1 MDVEKASRARPQHPR
16 LGRFAAADRVIAHLS
31 DTHFLADG
39 APLYGRVDTVGRL
52 EQALERLVERGEALD
67 AIVVTGDVA
76 DRGEE
81 DAYRRVRGLLDP
93 VGERFACPVVWV
105 MGNHDER
112 RAFRTVLLDERADD
126 ATDVEQ
132 PIDQV
137 VDLGGL
143 RLIALDSAVPG
154 YHHGAVT
161 DAQLRSLADVL
172 ATPAPLGT
180 ILALHHPPL
189 PTPLGAMTVLE
200 LRGMD
205 ALEEVV
211 RGTDVRAILGGH
223 LHYPT
228 AATFAGVPVFVA
240 GATSYSMDLGA
251 PERELAGIDGAQ
263 SFSLVHV
270 HPETIA
276 TSLVPSVTARIAT
289 RFGTDLIERLEA
301 LDEQGRIDLWS
312 RMPGHDD

>member
-1 MDVEKASRARPQHPR
+1 MRPQ
-16 LGRFAAADRVIAHLS
+16 LGHFRAADRIIAHLS
-31 DTHFLADG
+31 DTHFLAEG
-39 APLYGRVDTVGRL
+39 APLYGRVDTVTRL
-52 EQALERLVERGEALD
+52 AEAVERLVERGGALD

-81 DAYRRVRGLLDP
+81 DAYRRVRAALGPL
-93 VGERFACPVVWV
+93 GERFGCPIIWG

-112 RAFRTVLLDERADD
+112 SAFRRVLLDE
-126 ATDVEQ
+126 TDENEA

-137 VDLGGL
+137 VDLDGL

-154 YHHGAVT
+154 FHHGALT
-161 DAQLRSLADVL
+161 DAQLDSLADVL
-172 ATPAPLGT
+172 AMPAPLGT

-205 ALEEVV
+205 RLEEVV

-240 GATSYSMDLGA
+240 GATSYTMDLGA
-251 PERELAGIDGAQ
+251 PERELRGIDGAQ

-270 HPETIA
+270 HPETVA
-276 TSLVPSVTARIAT
+276 TSLVPTATAAVAT
-289 RFGTDLIERLEA
+289 RFGTDLIEKLES

-312 RMPGHDD
+312 RMPDA

>member
-1 MDVEKASRARPQHPR
+1 MDDEATTTEHPQ
-16 LGRFAAADRVIAHLS
+16 LGHFRAADRVIAHLS
-31 DTHFLADG
+31 DTHFLAEG
-39 APLYGRVDTVGRL
+39 APLYGVVDTVARFGQALARL
-52 EQALERLVERGEALD
+52 EERGGRLD

-81 DAYRRVRGLLDP
+81 DAYRRVRAALDP
-93 VGERFACPVVWV
+93 LAARFDCPIVWV

-112 RAFRTVLLDERADD
+112 QAFRRVLLDQQYGDSD
-126 ATDVEQ
+126 T

-137 VDLGGL
+137 VDLDGL

-154 YHHGAVT
+154 FHHGALT
-161 DAQLRSLADVL
+161 DEQLENLADQL

-180 ILALHHPPL
+180 VLALHHPPL

-200 LRGMD
+200 LRGIER
-205 ALEEVV
+205 LEEIV

-240 GATSYSMDLGA
+240 GATSYTMDLGA
-251 PERELAGIDGAQ
+251 PERELRGIDGAQ

-276 TSLVPSVTARIAT
+276 TSLVPSATAPIAT
-289 RFGTDLIERLEA
+289 RFGTDLIERLEE

-312 RMPGHDD
+312 RMPGVEA

>member
-1 MDVEKASRARPQHPR
+1 MSDETALAARPQ
-16 LGRFAAADRVIAHLS
+16 LGHFRAADRVIAHLS
-31 DTHFLADG
+31 DTHFLAEG
-39 APLYGRVDTVGRL
+39 APLYGRVDTVVRL
-52 EQALERLVERGEALD
+52 AQAVERLVERGGALD

-81 DAYRRVRGLLDP
+81 DAYRRVRAALDP
-93 VGERFACPVVWV
+93 LGERFGCPIVWV

-112 RAFRTVLLDERADD
+112 RAFRSILFDETGDAD
-126 ATDVEQ
+126 T

-143 RLIALDSAVPG
+143 RLVALDSAVPG
-154 YHHGAVT
+154 FHHGALT
-161 DAQLRSLADVL
+161 DVQLDTLADML
-172 ATPAPLGT
+172 STPAPLGT
-180 ILALHHPPL
+180 VLALHHPPL

-205 ALEEVV
+205 RLEEIV

-240 GATSYSMDLGA
+240 GATSYTMDLSA
-251 PERELAGIDGAQ
+251 PERELRGIDGAQ

-270 HPETIA
+270 HPETVVS
-276 TSLVPSVTARIAT
+276 SLVPTATAPIAT
-289 RFGTDLIERLEA
+289 RFGTDLIEKLES
-301 LDEQGRIDLWS
+301 LDERGRIDLWS
-312 RMPGHDD
+312 RMPYA

>member
-1 MDVEKASRARPQHPR
+1 MDGEQTTTAGPQHPQ
-16 LGRFAAADRVIAHLS
+16 LGHFAAADRVIAHLS
-31 DTHFLADG
+31 DTHFLAEG
-39 APLYGRVDTVGRL
+39 APLYGRVDTVVRL
-52 EQALERLVERGEALD
+52 QQAIERLVHRGGALD

-81 DAYRRVRGLLDP
+81 DAYRRVRAALDP
-93 VGERFACPVVWV
+93 IGERFGCPIVWV

-112 RAFRTVLLDERADD
+112 GAFRRVLLDQDGTD
-126 ATDVEQ
+126 AS
-132 PIDQV
+132 PIDRV

-143 RLIALDSAVPG
+143 RLVALDSAVPG
-154 YHHGAVT
+154 FHHGSLT
-161 DAQLRSLADVL
+161 EAQLEGLAAEL
-172 ATPAPLGT
+172 ATPARLGT
-180 ILALHHPPL
+180 VLALHHPPL

-200 LRGMD
+200 LRGID
-205 ALEEVV
+205 RLEEVV

-228 AATFAGVPVFVA
+228 ASTFAGVPVFVA
-240 GATSYSMDLGA
+240 GATSYTMDLGA

-270 HPETIA
+270 HPETVV
-276 TSLVPSVTARIAT
+276 TSLVPTATAPIAT

-312 RMPGHDD
+312 RMPDA

>member
-1 MDVEKASRARPQHPR
+1 MGDETTTRTQPEHPQ
-16 LGRFAAADRVIAHLS
+16 LGYFRAADRVLAHLS
-31 DTHFLADG
+31 DTHFLAEG
-39 APLYGRVDTVGRL
+39 APLYGRVDTVSRL
-52 EQALERLVERGEALD
+52 EQAVARLVERGGRLD

-81 DAYRRVRGLLDP
+81 DAYRRVKDVLDP
-93 VGERFACPVVWV
+93 MGERFDCPIVWV

-112 RAFRTVLLDERADD
+112 GAFRRVLLDQEAGD
-126 ATDVEQ
+126 APIDT

-154 YHHGAVT
+154 YHHGALT
-161 DAQLRSLADVL
+161 GEQLEALRAEL

-205 ALEEVV
+205 RLEEVV

-240 GATSYSMDLGA
+240 GATSYTMDLGA

-270 HPETIA
+270 HPETVV
-276 TSLVPSVTARIAT
+276 TSLVPSATAPIAT
-289 RFGTDLIERLEA
+289 RFGTDLIEKLES

-312 RMPGHDD
+312 RMPGTDG

>member
-1 MDVEKASRARPQHPR
+1 MSDETTTGTRPEHPQ
-16 LGRFAAADRVIAHLS
+16 LGHFRAADRVIAHLS
-31 DTHFLADG
+31 DTHFLAEG
-39 APLYGRVDTVGRL
+39 APLYGRVDTVARL
-52 EQALERLVERGEALD
+52 EQALARLVERGGRLD
-67 AIVVTGDVA
+67 AILVTGDVA

-81 DAYRRVRGLLDP
+81 DAYRRVKGVLDP
-93 VGERFACPVVWV
+93 VAERFGCPIVWV

-112 RAFRTVLLDERADD
+112 GAFRRVLLDQEPSD
-126 ATDVEQ
+126 A

-143 RLIALDSAVPG
+143 RLLALDSAVPG
-154 YHHGAVT
+154 YHHGALT
-161 DAQLRSLADVL
+161 GEQLEALTAEL

-180 ILALHHPPL
+180 VLALHHPPL

-205 ALEEVV
+205 ELEEVL
-211 RGTDVRAILGGH
+211 RGSDVRAILGGH

-228 AATFAGVPVFVA
+228 AATFAGVPVLVA
-240 GATSYSMDLGA
+240 GATSYTMDLGA

-270 HPETIA
+270 HPETVV
-276 TSLVPSVTARIAT
+276 TSLVPSATAPIAT
-289 RFGTDLIERLEA
+289 RFGTDLIETLES

-312 RMPGHDD
+312 RMPSTDG

>member
-1 MDVEKASRARPQHPR
+1 MDESAARSSGVTPPQ
-16 LGRFAAADRVIAHLS
+16 LGHFAAAERVIAHLS
-31 DTHFLADG
+31 DTHILAEG
-39 APLYGRVDTVGRL
+39 APLYGRVDTAARL
-52 EQALERLVERGEALD
+52 AQAVERLHERGGHLD

-81 DAYRRVRGLLDP
+81 DAYRRVRAQLDP
-93 VGERFACPVVWV
+93 LGQRFSCPIVWV

-112 RAFRTVLLDERADD
+112 GAFRRVLLALDGAG
-126 ATDVEQ
+126 

-137 VDLGGL
+137 VDLDGL

-154 YHHGAVT
+154 FHHGAVT
-161 DAQLRSLADVL
+161 TEQMEWLAGQL

-180 ILALHHPPL
+180 VLALHHPPL

-200 LRGMD
+200 LRRMD
-205 ALEEVV
+205 QLEEAV

-240 GATSYSMDLGA
+240 GATAYTMDLGA

-270 HPETIA
+270 HPETVT
-276 TSLVPSVTARIAT
+276 TSFVPTARAPLAT
-289 RFGTDLIERLEA
+289 RFGTDLLDRLEA

-312 RMPGHDD
+312 RMPDGS

>member
-1 MDVEKASRARPQHPR
+1 MDDEATAAEHPQ
-16 LGRFAAADRVIAHLS
+16 LGHFRAADRVIAHLS
-31 DTHFLADG
+31 DTHFLAEG
-39 APLYGRVDTVGRL
+39 APLYGVVDTVARL
-52 EQALERLVERGEALD
+52 DQALARLAERGGRLD

-81 DAYRRVRGLLDP
+81 DAYRRVKAALDP
-93 VGERFACPVVWV
+93 LAARFGAPIVWV

-112 RAFRTVLLDERADD
+112 RAFRRVLLEQQQHADSE
-126 ATDVEQ
+126 T

-137 VDLGGL
+137 VDLDGL
-143 RLIALDSAVPG
+143 RLVALDSAVPG
-154 YHHGAVT
+154 FHHGALT
-161 DAQLRSLADVL
+161 DEQLERLQREL

-200 LRGMD
+200 LRGIER
-205 ALEEVV
+205 LEEVV

-240 GATSYSMDLGA
+240 GATSYTMDLGA
-251 PERELAGIDGAQ
+251 PERELRGIDGAQ

-276 TSLVPSVTARIAT
+276 TSLVPSATAPIAT
-289 RFGTDLIERLEA
+289 RFGTDLVERLEE

-312 RMPGHDD
+312 RMPTVEA

>member
-1 MDVEKASRARPQHPR
+1 MNGEANTGEHPQ
-16 LGRFAAADRVIAHLS
+16 LGHFRAADRVVAHLS
-31 DTHFLADG
+31 DTHFLAEG
-39 APLYGRVDTVGRL
+39 APLYGVVDTIARLDQALARL
-52 EQALERLVERGEALD
+52 EERGGRVD

-81 DAYRRVRGLLDP
+81 DAYRRVKASVDP
-93 VGERFACPVVWV
+93 LGERFGCPVVWV

-112 RAFRTVLLDERADD
+112 SAFRRVLLEQQSDD
-126 ATDVEQ
+126 RETPV
-132 PIDQV
+132 DQV
-137 VDLGGL
+137 VDLDGL

-154 YHHGAVT
+154 FHHGELT
-161 DAQLRSLADVL
+161 DTQLESLEREL

-180 ILALHHPPL
+180 VLALHHPPL

-200 LRGMD
+200 LRGMER
-205 ALEEVV
+205 LEEVV
-211 RGTDVRAILGGH
+211 RGSDVRAVLGGH

-240 GATSYSMDLGA
+240 GATSYTMDLGA
-251 PERELAGIDGAQ
+251 PERELRGIDGAQ

-276 TSLVPSVTARIAT
+276 TSLVPSASAPIAT
-289 RFGTDLIERLEA
+289 RFGTDLLERLEE

-312 RMPGHDD
+312 RMPAVEV

>member
-1 MDVEKASRARPQHPR
+1 MAAGGSARPQ
-16 LGRFAAADRVIAHLS
+16 LGRFRPAERVIAHVS
-31 DTHFLADG
+31 DTHLLAGG
-39 APLYGRVDTVGRL
+39 APLYGSVDTVARL
-52 EQALERLVERGEALD
+52 RQALERLLHRGGRVD
-67 AIVVTGDVA
+67 AILVTGDIA

-81 DAYRRVRGLLDP
+81 DAYRRVRRALDP
-93 VGERFACPVVWV
+93 VAERFDCPIVWV

-112 RAFRTVLLDERADD
+112 RAFRRVLLDEDGGSD
-126 ATDVEQ
+126 APVY
-132 PIDQV
+132 QV

-143 RLIALDSAVPG
+143 RLVALDSAVPG
-154 YHHGAVT
+154 FHHGELGEEQVGR
-161 DAQLRSLADVL
+161 LRAELER
-172 ATPAPLGT
+172 PAPLGT
-180 ILALHHPPL
+180 VLALHHPPL

-205 ALEEVV
+205 FLEEAV

-228 AATFAGVPVFVA
+228 SATFGGVPVFVA
-240 GATSYSMDLGA
+240 GATSYTMDLGA

-270 HPETIA
+270 HPETVA
-276 TSLVPSVTARIAT
+276 TALVPSSTAPIAT
-289 RFGTDLIERLEA
+289 RFGTELIEQLEA

-312 RMPGHDD
+312 RMPDGS

>member
-1 MDVEKASRARPQHPR
+1 MDDEATTTEHPQ
-16 LGRFAAADRVIAHLS
+16 LGHFRAADRVIAHLS
-31 DTHFLADG
+31 DTHFLAEG
-39 APLYGRVDTVGRL
+39 APLYGVVDTVARLDQALARL
-52 EQALERLVERGEALD
+52 EERGGRLD

-81 DAYRRVRGLLDP
+81 DAYRRVKAALDP
-93 VGERFACPVVWV
+93 LAARFGGPIVWV

-112 RAFRTVLLDERADD
+112 RAFRRVLLDQQHDD
-126 ATDVEQ
+126 GGT

-137 VDLGGL
+137 VDLDGL
-143 RLIALDSAVPG
+143 RIIALDSAVPG
-154 YHHGAVT
+154 FHHGALT
-161 DAQLRSLADVL
+161 DEQLERLQREL

-200 LRGMD
+200 LRGIER
-205 ALEEVV
+205 LEEVV
-211 RGTDVRAILGGH
+211 RGSDVRAILGGH
-223 LHYPT
+223 LHYPS

-240 GATSYSMDLGA
+240 GATSYTMDLGA
-251 PERELAGIDGAQ
+251 PERELRGIDGAQ

-276 TSLVPSVTARIAT
+276 TSLVPSATAPIAT
-289 RFGTDLIERLEA
+289 RFGTDLIERLEE
-301 LDEQGRIDLWS
+301 LDEQGRINLWS
-312 RMPGHDD
+312 RMPTVEA

>member
-1 MDVEKASRARPQHPR
+1 MDATAAGHGGERPQ
-16 LGRFAAADRVIAHLS
+16 LGHFRAADRVIAHLS
-31 DTHFLADG
+31 DTHLLADG
-39 APLYGRVDTVGRL
+39 APLYGKVDTVARLAQAVGRL
-52 EQALERLVERGEALD
+52 AERGGRLD

-81 DAYRRVRGLLDP
+81 DAYRRVREQLDP
-93 VGERFACPVVWV
+93 VGERFGCPIVWV

-112 RAFRTVLLDERADD
+112 GAFRRVLL
-126 ATDVEQ
+126 EQ
-132 PIDQV
+132 DPAGAGPVDQV

-154 YHHGAVT
+154 FHHGDLT
-161 DAQLRSLADVL
+161 DAQLAWLKDELA
-172 ATPAPLGT
+172 APAPLGT

-200 LRGMD
+200 LRGID
-205 ALEEVV
+205 RLEEVV

-228 AATFAGVPVFVA
+228 AATFAGVPVLVA
-240 GATSYSMDLGA
+240 GATSYTMDLGA
-251 PERELAGIDGAQ
+251 PERELAGVDGAQ
-263 SFSLVHV
+263 SLSLVHV
-270 HPETIA
+270 HPGTVA
-276 TSLVPSVTARIAT
+276 ASFVPTAPAPIAT
-289 RFGTDLIERLEA
+289 RFGTDLIERLEG

-312 RMPGHDD
+312 RMPDGS

>member
-1 MDVEKASRARPQHPR
+1 M
-16 LGRFAAADRVIAHLS
+16 AHLS
-31 DTHFLADG
+31 DTHFLGEG
-39 APLYGRVDTVGRL
+39 APLYGRVDTVARL
-52 EQALERLVERGEALD
+52 AQAVERLVERGGALD

-81 DAYRRVRGLLDP
+81 DAYRRVRVALDP
-93 VGERFACPVVWV
+93 LGERFGCPIVWV

-112 RAFRTVLLDERADD
+112 RAFRSVLLDETGD
-126 ATDVEQ
+126 AVT

-154 YHHGAVT
+154 FHHGALS
-161 DAQLRSLADVL
+161 DAQLETLADML
-172 ATPAPLGT
+172 STPAPLGT
-180 ILALHHPPL
+180 IIALHHPPL

-205 ALEEVV
+205 RLEEVV

-240 GATSYSMDLGA
+240 GATSYTMDLSA
-251 PERELAGIDGAQ
+251 PERELRGIDGAQ

-270 HPETIA
+270 HPETVA
-276 TSLVPSVTARIAT
+276 TSLVPTAIAPIAT
-289 RFGTDLIERLEA
+289 RFGTDLIEKLES

-312 RMPGHDD
+312 RMPDA

>member
-1 MDVEKASRARPQHPR
+1 MNGEANTGEHPQ
-16 LGRFAAADRVIAHLS
+16 LGHFRAADRVVAHLS
-31 DTHFLADG
+31 DTHFLAEG
-39 APLYGRVDTVGRL
+39 APLYGVVDTIARLDQALARL
-52 EQALERLVERGEALD
+52 EERGGRVD

-81 DAYRRVRGLLDP
+81 DAYRRVKAAVDP
-93 VGERFACPVVWV
+93 LGVRFGCPVVWV

-112 RAFRTVLLDERADD
+112 SAFRRVLLEQQSDD
-126 ATDVEQ
+126 RETPV
-132 PIDQV
+132 DQV
-137 VDLGGL
+137 VDLDGL

-154 YHHGAVT
+154 FHHGELT
-161 DAQLRSLADVL
+161 DTQLESLEREL

-180 ILALHHPPL
+180 VLALHHPPL

-200 LRGMD
+200 LRGMER
-205 ALEEVV
+205 LEEVV
-211 RGTDVRAILGGH
+211 RGSDVRAVLGGH

-240 GATSYSMDLGA
+240 GATSYTMDLGA
-251 PERELAGIDGAQ
+251 PERELRGIDGAQ

-276 TSLVPSVTARIAT
+276 TSLVPSASAPIAT
-289 RFGTDLIERLEA
+289 RFGTDLLERLEE

-312 RMPGHDD
+312 RMPAVEV

>member
-1 MDVEKASRARPQHPR
+1 MGDESARTARPQ
-16 LGRFAAADRVIAHLS
+16 LGHFRAADRVIAHLS
-31 DTHFLADG
+31 DTHFLAEG
-39 APLYGRVDTVGRL
+39 APLYGRVDTVARLAQAVERL
-52 EQALERLVERGEALD
+52 EERGGALD

-81 DAYRRVRGLLDP
+81 DAYRRVRTALDP
-93 VGERFACPVVWV
+93 LGDRFDCPIVWV

-112 RAFRTVLLDERADD
+112 RAFRRILLEERDSAVD
-126 ATDVEQ
+126 A

-154 YHHGAVT
+154 FHHGELT
-161 DAQLRSLADVL
+161 DAQLERLADEL

-180 ILALHHPPL
+180 VLALHHPPL
-189 PTPLGAMTVLE
+189 PTPLGAMIVLE

-205 ALEEVV
+205 RLEEVI

-240 GATSYSMDLGA
+240 GATSYTMDLSA
-251 PERELAGIDGAQ
+251 PERELRGIDGAQ

-270 HPETIA
+270 HPETVA
-276 TSLVPSVTARIAT
+276 TSLVPTATAPLAT
-289 RFGTDLIERLEA
+289 RFGTDLIEKLEA

-312 RMPGHDD
+312 RMPDA

>member
-1 MDVEKASRARPQHPR
+1 MSDDTAATAGHPR
-16 LGRFAAADRVIAHLS
+16 LGRFAPADRVIAHLS
-31 DTHFLADG
+31 DTHLLAGG
-39 APLYGRVDTVGRL
+39 APLYGRVDTVARL
-52 EQALERLVERGEALD
+52 AQAIERLVERGGALD

-81 DAYRRVRGLLDP
+81 DAYRRVRAALDP
-93 VGERFACPVVWV
+93 LADRFGCPIVWV

-112 RAFRTVLLDERADD
+112 RAFRRVLLD
-126 ATDVEQ
+126 TDSDSET
-132 PIDQV
+132 PLDQV
-137 VDLGGL
+137 VDLDGL
-143 RLIALDSAVPG
+143 RVIALDSAVPG
-154 YHHGAVT
+154 YHHGALT
-161 DAQLRSLADVL
+161 DEQLQNLAEEL
-172 ATPAPLGT
+172 ATPARLGT
-180 ILALHHPPL
+180 VLALHHPPL

-205 ALEEVV
+205 RLEEVV

-228 AATFAGVPVFVA
+228 AATFAGAPVFVA
-240 GATSYSMDLGA
+240 GATSYTMDLGA

-270 HPETIA
+270 HPETVA
-276 TSLVPSVTARIAT
+276 TSLVPTATAPLAT

-312 RMPGHDD
+312 RMPSGDA

>member
-1 MDVEKASRARPQHPR
+1 MDDEKATTARARHPQ
-16 LGRFAAADRVIAHLS
+16 LGHFAAADRIVAHLS
-31 DTHFLADG
+31 DTHFLAEG
-39 APLYGRVDTVGRL
+39 APLYDRVDTVARL
-52 EQALERLVERGEALD
+52 AQAVERLVHRGGAFD

-81 DAYRRVRGLLDP
+81 DAYRRVRAALEP
-93 VGERFACPVVWV
+93 VAERFDCPIVWV

-112 RAFRTVLLDERADD
+112 GPFRRVLLDQDGSD
-126 ATDVEQ
+126 TSPV
-132 PIDQV
+132 DQL

-154 YHHGAVT
+154 FHHGELT
-161 DAQLRSLADVL
+161 DTQLERLAREL
-172 ATPAPLGT
+172 RTPASLGT

-200 LRGMD
+200 LRGID
-205 ALEEVV
+205 RLEEVV
-211 RGTDVRAILGGH
+211 RGSDVRAILGGH

-228 AATFAGVPVFVA
+228 AASFAGIPVFVA
-240 GATSYSMDLGA
+240 GATSYTMDLGA

-270 HPETIA
+270 HPETVV
-276 TSLVPSVTARIAT
+276 TSLVPTATAPIAT
-289 RFGTDLIERLEA
+289 RFGTDLLERLEA

-312 RMPGHDD
+312 RMPDA

>member
-1 MDVEKASRARPQHPR
+1 MNDEANTGEHPQLGHFRA
-16 LGRFAAADRVIAHLS
+16 AERVVAHLS
-31 DTHFLADG
+31 DTHFLAEG
-39 APLYGRVDTVGRL
+39 APLYGVVDTVARLDEALARL
-52 EQALERLVERGEALD
+52 EERGGRLD

-81 DAYRRVRGLLDP
+81 DAYRRVKAAVDP
-93 VGERFACPVVWV
+93 LGERFGCPVVWV

-112 RAFRTVLLDERADD
+112 SAFRRVLLEQESDD
-126 ATDVEQ
+126 RETPV
-132 PIDQV
+132 DQV
-137 VDLGGL
+137 VDLDGL

-154 YHHGAVT
+154 FHHGELT
-161 DAQLRSLADVL
+161 DAQLESLEREL

-180 ILALHHPPL
+180 VLALHHPPL

-200 LRGMD
+200 LRGMER
-205 ALEEVV
+205 LEEVV
-211 RGTDVRAILGGH
+211 GGSDVRAILGGH

-240 GATSYSMDLGA
+240 GATSYTMDLGA
-251 PERELAGIDGAQ
+251 PERELRGIDGAQ
-263 SFSLVHV
+263 SFSLIHV

-276 TSLVPSVTARIAT
+276 TSLVPSATAPIAT
-289 RFGTDLIERLEA
+289 RFGTDLLERLEE

-312 RMPGHDD
+312 RMPAVEA